1 VAAQHKRF
9 LFFKPSIAWRLYLIV
24 LATALGTLG
33 ILAIAVRE
41 SSDALWAAKA
51 SETRH
56 LVEIAHALVADY
68 QRRAAT
74 GELTEADAQQQA
86 LARLSRLRYEN
97 DQYFWVNDMA
107 GMMLMHP
114 TSPQLIGT
122 SVLDLRD
129 AGGGQPF
136 REMIDAV
143 ARQGAGLLRYY
154 WPPGPGARL
163 KQSYVKG
170 VSGWNWVIGSGVYVG
185 DVQATVYG
193 LVLRTAGVAAAALAA
208 ALLVVAWL
216 GRGITRP
223 IGALTAAMRQLAA
236 GDLTAEVPAQGRSDE
251 LGAMAA
257 AVVVF
262 KNSMAR
268 SDELTRAVQQQQT
281 AAQQQTQAA
290 LVAMADAIEAEA
302 GLALAQVHE
311 RTAAMTQ
318 TAADMSGSAA
328 RTGRSA
334 DSAAT
339 AAAQATKT
347 SHTVASAADS
357 LAASISEIGVQVGQA
372 ARVAAR
378 AVTAGNQTRATIEA
392 LNRQVARI
400 GAVTDAIHGIARKT
414 NLLALNATIEAA
426 RAGEAGRGFAVVAN
440 EVKSLA
446 AQTARS
452 TEDIGR
458 QIGEVSQATGEAVA
472 AVARIEQ
479 TIGEINTIAG
489 GVASAVE
496 KQAASTMSIAFNVT
510 ETAAAASDMSTR
522 IQEVS
527 VEAEQT
533 ERHALSVRENASALE
548 LAVAELRH
556 AVIRVVR
563 TSTSEVDRRLAA
575 RHPIDLP
582 CRISVAG
589 AMHEARLADLSLSGA
604 NVDGAPALPEGSGG
618 SLILDG
624 VSVPFL
630 VRTVDHRGSLHVQFE
645 DNDTVRPV
653 VAGLLERLRERR
665 VA

>member
-1 VAAQHKRF
+1 MAAHYSRF
-9 LFFKPSIAWRLYLIV
+9 LFFNRSIARRLYLIV
-24 LATALGTLG
+24 LAMALGTLG
-33 ILAIAVRE
+33 ILAIAARE

-51 SETRH
+51 TETRH
-56 LVEIAHALVADY
+56 LVETATSLVADY
-68 QRRAAT
+68 QQRAAR
-74 GELTEADAQQQA
+74 GEMSEADAQQQA
-86 LARLSRLRYEN
+86 LARLSRLRYET

-107 GMMLMHP
+107 GTMLMHP
-114 TSPQLIGT
+114 TTPQLVGT

-136 REMIDAV
+136 RGMIEV
-143 ARQGAGLLRYY
+143 VSRQGAGIYRYY
-154 WPPGPGARL
+154 WPPGPTARL

-170 VSGWNWVIGSGVYVG
+170 VGGWNWIIGSGVYVG
-185 DVQATVYG
+185 DVEATVRG
-193 LVLRTAGVAAAALAA
+193 LVQRTAGVAAAALAA
-208 ALLVVAWL
+208 ALLVAALL

-223 IGALTAAMRQLAA
+223 IGAMTAAMRQLAA
-236 GDLTAEVPAQGRSDE
+236 GDLTAEVPARGRSDE

-262 KNSMAR
+262 KDSMVRA
-268 SDELTRAVQQQQT
+268 DELTRAVQQQQVL
-281 AAQQQTQAA
+281 AQQQTQVA

-318 TAADMSGSAA
+318 TAADMSGSAE

-339 AAAQATKT
+339 AAAHATET
-347 SHTVASAADS
+347 SNSVASAADL

-372 ARVAAR
+372 AEVAAR
-378 AVTAGNQTRATIEA
+378 AVTAGTQTRATIEA
-392 LNRQVARI
+392 LNRQVERI
-400 GAVTDAIHGIARKT
+400 GAVTDAIHDIASKT

-426 RAGEAGRGFAVVAN
+426 RAGEAGKGFAVVAN

-446 AQTARS
+446 TQTARS
-452 TEDIGR
+452 TDDITR
-458 QIGEVSQATGEAVA
+458 QIGEVRRATGEAVG

-479 TIGEINTIAG
+479 TIGEINAIAG

-510 ETAAAASDMSTR
+510 ETAAAAGDMSNR

-527 VEAEQT
+527 AEAEQT

-548 LAVAELRH
+548 LAVADLRH

-563 TSTSEVDRRLAA
+563 TSTTEVDRRLAT
-575 RHPIDLP
+575 RHPIDRP
-582 CRISVAG
+582 CRISAAG
-589 AMHEARLADLSLSGA
+589 ATHDARLADLSVSGA
-604 NVDGAPALPEGSGG
+604 NVDGGPALPEGSGG

-624 VSVPFL
+624 ISLPFV
-630 VRTVDHRGSLHVQFE
+630 VRTVDHRGSLHVQFDDSE
-645 DNDTVRPV
+645 AVRLAV
-653 VAGLLERLRERR
+653 TGLLERLQQRR

>member
-1 VAAQHKRF
+1 MAAHHTRS
-9 LFFKPSIAWRLYLIV
+9 LFFNRSIARRLYLIV
-24 LATALGTLG
+24 LAMALGTLG
-33 ILAIAVRE
+33 ILLIAAEE
-41 SSDALWAAKA
+41 SSEALWAAKA
-51 SETRH
+51 TETRH
-56 LVEIAHALVADY
+56 LVETAHSLVADY
-68 QRRAAT
+68 QQRAAR
-74 GELTEADAQQQA
+74 GEMTEADAQRQA

-107 GMMLMHP
+107 GTMLMHP
-114 TSPQLIGT
+114 TSPQLVGS

-129 AGGGQPF
+129 AAGEQPF
-136 REMIDAV
+136 RGMIDV
-143 ARQGAGLLRYY
+143 VTRQGAGLYRYY
-154 WPPGPGARL
+154 WPPGPTARL

-170 VSGWNWVIGSGVYVG
+170 VGGWNWVIGSGVTVG
-185 DVQATVYG
+185 DVQATVRG
-193 LVLRTAGVAAAALAA
+193 LLLRTAEVAGAALAA
-208 ALLVVAWL
+208 ALLAAALL

-223 IGALTAAMRQLAA
+223 IGAMTAAMRQLAA

-262 KNSMAR
+262 KDHMAR

-281 AAQQQTQAA
+281 VVQQQTQVA

-318 TAADMSGSAA
+318 TASDMSGSAA

-334 DSAAT
+334 ESAAT
-339 AAAQATKT
+339 AATHATET
-347 SHTVASAADS
+347 SHSVASAADL
-357 LAASISEIGVQVGQA
+357 LAASISEIGIEVGQA
-372 ARVAAR
+372 AEVAAQ
-378 AVTAGNQTRATIEA
+378 AVTAGGETRAAIEA
-392 LNRQVARI
+392 LNHQVERI
-400 GAVTDAIHGIARKT
+400 GAVTDAIHDIARKT

-426 RAGEAGRGFAVVAN
+426 RAGEAGKGFAVVAN

-446 AQTARS
+446 TQTARS
-452 TEDIGR
+452 TDDISR
-458 QIGEVSQATGEAVA
+458 QIADVRRATGASVA

-479 TIGEINTIAG
+479 TIGEINRIAS

-510 ETAAAASDMSTR
+510 ETAAAAGDMSNR

-527 VEAEQT
+527 AEAEQT

-548 LAVAELRH
+548 LAVADLRH

-563 TSTSEVDRRLAA
+563 TSTTEVDRRSAT
-575 RHPIDLP
+575 RHPVDLQ
-582 CRISVAG
+582 CRIGAAG
-589 AMHEARLADLSLSGA
+589 AEHEARLADLSLTGA
-604 NVDGAPALPEGSGG
+604 RVDGGPALPDGSRG
-618 SLILDG
+618 SVIAGG
-624 VSVPFL
+624 VSLPFV
-630 VRTVDHRGSLHVQFE
+630 VRTLDHRGSLHLQFE
-645 DNDTVRPV
+645 ESEAVRLA
-653 VAGLLERLRERR
+653 VAGLLERLQQRR

>member
-1 VAAQHKRF
+1 M
-9 LFFKPSIAWRLYLIV
+9 FFNRSIARRLYLIV
-24 LATALGTLG
+24 VAMALGTLG
-33 ILAIAVRE
+33 ILAIAARE

-51 SETRH
+51 TETRH
-56 LVEIAHALVADY
+56 LVETAHSLATDY
-68 QRRAAT
+68 QQRAAR

-86 LARLSRLRYEN
+86 LLRLSRLRYEN
-97 DQYFWVNDMA
+97 DQYFWVNDMD

-114 TSPQLIGT
+114 TTPQLVGT
-122 SVLDLRD
+122 SVLDMRD

-136 REMIDAV
+136 RGMIDIV
-143 ARQGAGLLRYY
+143 GREGAGLLRYY
-154 WPPGPGARL
+154 WPPGPTARL

-185 DVQATVYG
+185 DVQATVHG
-193 LVLRTAGVAAAALAA
+193 LVLRLAGVAGVALALT
-208 ALLVVAWL
+208 LLVATLL

-223 IGALTAAMRQLAA
+223 IGALTAAMRQLAG
-236 GDLTAEVPAQGRSDE
+236 GDLAAEVPAQERSDE

-262 KNSMAR
+262 KDSMVRA
-268 SDELTRAVQQQQT
+268 DQLTRAVQEQQT
-281 AAQQQTQAA
+281 VAQQQTQVA

-339 AAAQATKT
+339 AAANATET
-347 SHTVASAADS
+347 SNSVASAADL
-357 LAASISEIGVQVGQA
+357 LAASISEIGLQVGQA
-372 ARVAAR
+372 AEVAGR
-378 AVTAGNQTRATIEA
+378 AVTAGHQTRSTIEA
-392 LNRQVARI
+392 LNQQVARI
-400 GAVTDAIHGIARKT
+400 GAVTDAIHDIASKT

-452 TEDIGR
+452 TDDISR
-458 QIGEVSQATGEAVA
+458 QIGEVRKATGEAVA
-472 AVARIEQ
+472 AVARIEE
-479 TIGEINTIAG
+479 TIGEINVIAG

-510 ETAAAASDMSTR
+510 QTAAAAGDMSTR

-527 VEAEQT
+527 AEAEQT
-533 ERHALSVRENASALE
+533 EHHALSVRENASALE
-548 LAVAELRH
+548 RAVAELRH

-563 TSTSEVDRRLAA
+563 TSTTEVDRRLAA

-582 CRISVAG
+582 CRISAAG
-589 AMHEARLADLSLSGA
+589 ATHDARLADLSLTGA
-604 NVDGAPALPEGSGG
+604 NVEDAPALPEGAGG
-618 SLILDG
+618 SVIVEG
-624 VSVPFL
+624 VSLPFV

-645 DNDTVRPV
+645 ESEAVRLAI
-653 VAGLLERLRERR
+653 AGLLERLQQRR